1 MKQIREKKART
12 NKLKKNTGKKYGKKV
27 REKKV
32 RGKKLR
38 EKSRDFRTGPLPAN
52 SGHACA
58 MVISSRSSAN
68 NNLSVPIYYF
78 RQYVQPCLSKNPKY
92 TFDTIKSSLTL
103 AYYMTKKKQD
113 NSFNLRFQIGNGR
126 QSKRLFANLGRILLF
141 HYLFFFL

>member
-103 AYYMTKKKQD
+103 AYYMTKK
-113 NSFNLRFQIGNGR
+113 NRI
-126 QSKRLFANLGRILLF
+126 ILLILDF
-141 HYLFFFL
+141 KLGTVDNRKDYLQTRGYIFAETQPIK